1 MKDEQKEIIKLTT
14 AKFAVGFFEI
24 TMSPFFKASNIYKQ
38 STKKLLEQSRYDRE
52 EINQRISYLKRMGY
66 IRSFIE
72 KKERYLELT
81 PKGIKKIA
89 KWQYESLNIEEPS
102 IWDGKWRVVI
112 FDIPEKLRG
121 FRDAL
126 RFKLYELNFYQI
138 QKSVYVFPFPCT
150 EEIKFITQKFG
161 ISKDVTIM
169 ISEIIQGEEKM
180 IDYFLKKKI
189 LAKKILAISS

>member
-89 KWQYESLNIEEPS
+89 KWQYESLNIE
-102 IWDGKWRVVI
+102 
-112 FDIPEKLRG
+112 
-121 FRDAL
+121 
-126 RFKLYELNFYQI
+126 
-138 QKSVYVFPFPCT
+138 
-150 EEIKFITQKFG
+150 
-161 ISKDVTIM
+161 
-169 ISEIIQGEEKM
+169 
-180 IDYFLKKKI
+180 
-189 LAKKILAISS
+189 